1 MKIATLALV
10 SMVLACCSDPVWAGE
25 DKDREC
31 AEAKIALGE
40 AQLTMEEAIETALQE
55 LPNGKAVEAEIDL
68 AADGAVFEV
77 EIISGGKHMEVTLD
91 ALDGRIKEVLEED
104 EESEEEA
111 NREEEMA
118 ETGAAQAKITLGQAI
133 AAALEKVPS
142 GKAFEAAS
150 ERDGDKLVFEI
161 ELLAGDQVTEVEVD
175 ATTGKVLKIEQE

>member
-1 MKIATLALV
+1 MKTATLALV
-10 SMVLACCSDPVWAGE
+10 SMSLAWCAAPVWAGE
-25 DKDREC
+25 DQAREC

-40 AQLTMEEAIETALQE
+40 AQLTMEEAIETALTE
-55 LPNGKAVEAEIDL
+55 LPDGKAVEAEIDL

-91 ALDGRIKEVLEED
+91 ALDGRIKEVEEED

-111 NREEEMA
+111 EREEEMA
-118 ETGAAQAKITLGQAI
+118 ETGAAQAKITLGQAL
-133 AAALEKVPS
+133 AAALEKVPG
-142 GKAFEAAS
+142 GKAFEAAA

-175 ATTGKVLKIEQE
+175 AATGKVLKIEQE